1 MPTQI
6 NGDRKVARG
15 EMRHLGVPVAVRTAE
30 AVDENDCRT
39 ASAGYDVVNEWHL
52 WLVGLIVYGVTIAR
66 QRHGRNADDAEKC
79 LCNCAIL
86 RARSS

>member
-15 EMRHLGVPVAVRTAE
+15 EIRHLGVPVAVRTAE

-39 ASAGYDVVNEWHL
+39 AFACDDVVDDWHL
-52 WLVGLIVYGVTIAR
+52 WL
-66 QRHGRNADDAEKC
+66 GR
-79 LCNCAIL
+79 L
-86 RARSS
+86 